1 MVRAPCTSLWWV
13 DSVAAAGVHFSDAK
27 GPENLRIYAIGDV
40 HGRLDLLLKMYD
52 AIIRDRAEHA
62 SADWRIIHL
71 GDYVDRGADSRGVI
85 DFLIRATGQESRVI
99 ALAGNHDIGFL
110 DFLAA
115 PEPAGLFAHNGGG
128 ETARSYGVRI
138 DFSDPVGFRAQAEA
152 LRKAVPEAHRTF
164 LQGLKF
170 SCAFGDFF
178 FCHAGI
184 RPGIALDSQ
193 VPGDLVWIREA
204 FLDFQGLHP
213 KVIVHG
219 HTPSREPEI
228 RANRVNVDTGA
239 FRSGVLSALVV
250 EGDDKQI
257 LRVSGW
263 GGLG

>member
-1 MVRAPCTSLWWV
+1 MPNPAFTPSTLAFLRA
-13 DSVAAAGVHFSDAK
+13 
-27 GPENLRIYAIGDV
+27 
-40 HGRLDLLLKMYD
+40 
-52 AIIRDRAEHA
+52 
-62 SADWRIIHL
+62 
-71 GDYVDRGADSRGVI
+71 
-85 DFLIRATGQESRVI
+85 
-99 ALAGNHDIGFL
+99 
-110 DFLAA
+110 
-115 PEPAGLFAHNGGG
+115 
-128 ETARSYGVRI
+128 
-138 DFSDPVGFRAQAEA
+138 
-152 LRKAVPEAHRTF
+152 
-164 LQGLKF
+164 LKF

-184 RPGIALDSQ
+184 RPGIALESQ
-193 VPGDLVWIREA
+193 VPADLVWIREA